1 MQRREADRTLHASL
15 LNPHYL
21 SEGSINGCI
30 ITPEQL
36 LVCVCVLFFKVLCFS
51 RGGNKQCACSQKASI
66 LNSPNGFL
74 VRRAILSS
82 VLYASWCS
90 NCYCT
95 SKLIHT
101 YIHKENKGNCRTCVS
116 TGGWWWQLLVYSLKV
131 PPFLHLRFKHVWG
144 IERKKEKKK
153 KERKPNNTIRSS
165 GSFPPSTPPKKRV
178 SPRGGEGAARL

>member
-1 MQRREADRTLHASL
+1 MVTSTQHPRPLSSSMYRLQIPSAEKRGRQNSPCKSL

-116 TGGWWWQLLVYSLKV
+116 TGG
-131 PPFLHLRFKHVWG
+131 
-144 IERKKEKKK
+144 
-153 KERKPNNTIRSS
+153 
-165 GSFPPSTPPKKRV
+165 
-178 SPRGGEGAARL
+178 